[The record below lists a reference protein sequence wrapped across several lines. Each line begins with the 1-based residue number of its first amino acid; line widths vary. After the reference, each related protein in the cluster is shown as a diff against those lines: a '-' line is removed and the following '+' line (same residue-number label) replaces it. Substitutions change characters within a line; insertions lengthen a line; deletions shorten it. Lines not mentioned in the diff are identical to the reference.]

1 MKSLIA
7 KRHLIRQNM
16 IAIIGLCLS
25 LYFGYHLMA
34 GERSYWQLSELQ
46 SQVGSVEQD
55 LAVLSEQKANIQEKV
70 VMMRPGSINR
80 DLLEERVRSVLGYR
94 SADETVILRN

>member
-7 KRHLIRQNM
+7 KRYIIRQNM

-34 GERSYWQLSELQ
+34 GERSYWQLSSLET
-46 SQVGSVEQD
+46 QVTSVEQD
-55 LAVLSEQKANIQEKV
+55 LAVLSEQKANIEEKV

-94 SADETVILRN
+94 SADETVIIQN

>member
-16 IAIIGLCLS
+16 IAIIGLALS
-25 LYFGYHLMA
+25 IYFGYHLMA
-34 GERSYWQLSELQ
+34 GERSYWQLSLLQ
-46 SQVGSVEQD
+46 SEVSSAEQD
-55 LAVLSEQKANIQEKV
+55 LAVLSSQKSGLEEKV

-80 DLLEERVRSVLGYR
+80 DLLEEQVRTVLGYR
-94 SADETVILRN
+94 SSDETVIIQN